1 VRLAGS
7 VGIHRGSVE
16 GREFAPLPRCGIAR
30 QIARSFRIG
39 SRTVLASNAKEMES
53 PCWGW
58 RGHCRAAAR
67 DFRALLQPQRYFT
80 PSDPASSSAH
90 RFQHLRV
97 SLADGSV
104 ALPCRRLGRDWQ
116 SPYWKVMIDSGTN
129 VVVWQDDLKPD
140 PKDNADLI
148 LAYHNRGLLAWL
160 GPHWVCWGD
169 LRTEYI
175 TTQQLRAKLHKIE
188 K

>member
-1 VRLAGS
+1 MQKGWRVLAGVGGGIS
-7 VGIHRGSVE
+7 VLLLVTFAHFYSLSDISHQAIRLHLRLIGSSIYEYHSRTGQWPSRVE
-16 GREFAPLPRCGIAR
+16 DLAETSLPR
-30 QIARSFRIG
+30 
-39 SRTVLASNAKEMES
+39 
-53 PCWGW
+53 
-58 RGHCRAAAR
+58 
-67 DFRALLQPQRYFT
+67 
-80 PSDPASSSAH
+80 
-90 RFQHLRV
+90 
-97 SLADGSV
+97 
-104 ALPCRRLGRDWQ
+104 Q

-160 GPHWVCWGD
+160 GRHWVCWGD

>member
-1 VRLAGS
+1 MQKGWRVLAG
-7 VGIHRGSVE
+7 VGGGIAVLLLVTFAHFYSLSDISHQAIRLHLRLIGSSIYEYHSRTGQWPSRVE
-16 GREFAPLPRCGIAR
+16 DLAETSLPR
-30 QIARSFRIG
+30 
-39 SRTVLASNAKEMES
+39 
-53 PCWGW
+53 
-58 RGHCRAAAR
+58 
-67 DFRALLQPQRYFT
+67 
-80 PSDPASSSAH
+80 
-90 RFQHLRV
+90 
-97 SLADGSV
+97 
-104 ALPCRRLGRDWQ
+104 Q

-160 GPHWVCWGD
+160 GPHLVCLGD

>member
-1 VRLAGS
+1 MQKGGRVLAG
-7 VGIHRGSVE
+7 VGGGIAVLLLVTFAHFYSLSDISHQAIRLHLQLIGSSIYEYHSRTGQWPSRVE
-16 GREFAPLPRCGIAR
+16 DLAETSLPR
-30 QIARSFRIG
+30 
-39 SRTVLASNAKEMES
+39 
-53 PCWGW
+53 
-58 RGHCRAAAR
+58 
-67 DFRALLQPQRYFT
+67 
-80 PSDPASSSAH
+80 
-90 RFQHLRV
+90 
-97 SLADGSV
+97 
-104 ALPCRRLGRDWQ
+104 Q

-129 VVVWQDDLKPD
+129 VVVWHDDLKPD

-160 GPHWVCWGD
+160 GRHWVCWGD